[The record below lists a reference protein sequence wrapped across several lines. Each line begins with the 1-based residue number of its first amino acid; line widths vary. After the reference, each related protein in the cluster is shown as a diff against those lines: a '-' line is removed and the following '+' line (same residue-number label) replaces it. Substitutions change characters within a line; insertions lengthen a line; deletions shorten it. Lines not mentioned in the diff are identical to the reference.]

1 MNDCIFC
8 RILAGEIPS
17 KKLYEDEQCLAFYD
31 IQPLAPQ
38 HFLVIPK
45 AHIASAAELGE
56 EQAALVGHIFA
67 VIAKLTKELGF
78 ADGFRVVTN
87 CGEDAG
93 QTVKHL
99 HFHVLGGKTLDY
111 VVVPG
116 SGEEADYA
124 NLNVKG
130 KVALVS
136 RGVTTFAEKHEMAH
150 AKGAAACIVYNTEAG
165 MINMSIDSFP
175 IPAIFIS

>member
-31 IQPLAPQ
+31 T
-38 HFLVIPK
+38 
-45 AHIASAAELGE
+45 HIASAAELGE

-99 HFHVLGGKTLDY
+99 HFHVLGGKTL
-111 VVVPG
+111 G
-116 SGEEADYA
+116 SF
-124 NLNVKG
+124 N
-130 KVALVS
+130 
-136 RGVTTFAEKHEMAH
+136 
-150 AKGAAACIVYNTEAG
+150 
-165 MINMSIDSFP
+165 
-175 IPAIFIS
+175 